1 MGRRGPKP
9 EPSSVKLAKGNPGRR
24 PVGAEPAGIVDDSGA
39 SVPPPGWLKGD
50 GLAIWQRMA
59 PRVAA
64 MKLLGP
70 LDAEPFGR
78 YCQNFARWVKMQK
91 ILDRD
96 GEFYES
102 ESQHGKLKRIEPAF
116 AIADRLEKHLASA
129 EDRFGLNPSERQRIF
144 AARAAAGTPGDLFD
158 RRHADDKPASRPG
171 EPQPAEPQ
179 KPRSAIGY
187 LQ

>member
-1 MGRRGPKP
+1 MARRGPKP
-9 EPSSVKLAKGNPGRR
+9 EPASVKLAKGNPGRR
-24 PVGAEPAGIVDDSGA
+24 PVGADPVIIDDSGG
-39 SVPPPGWLKGD
+39 SVSPPAWLKGD
-50 GLAIWQRMA
+50 GLIIWQRIA
-59 PRVAA
+59 PRLVA

-91 ILDRD
+91 ILDK

-116 AIADRLEKHLASA
+116 TIADRLEKHLAAA

-144 AARAAAGTPGDLFD
+144 AARAAAGAPGDLFD
-158 RRHADDKPASRPG
+158 RHPSGDKTAAKPG
-171 EPQPAEPQ
+171 EQPAADAP